1 MTRAGKEVELSPKE
15 FALLDLFMRHADEV
29 LSRTTILEHV
39 WDFAYDGTSNVVD
52 VYVRYLREKIDRPF
66 DRTTLETVR
75 GVGYRLR
82 SRRVRLTSPDP
93 ARPADARVRARDRSA
108 VPARRRARRLPIS
121 QCAARGAR
129 RRARPPAFQN
139 LERDLATSGDQ
150 SVEPTLPDSEAFA
163 QIVDVD
169 GQVVNAA
176 PRALLERR
184 VLTKGELADART
196 RRITIERGAAP
207 GDQQSRL
214 LAGPAGQRG
223 LGLVVVVGTSLDE
236 AIDAQHRL
244 ELALVIGLPL
254 LAAIV
259 SVAGWFLAGAAL
271 KPVRDLVEEA
281 DEISAVAA
289 RGQRRRLSVPETGE
303 ELADLARHLNEL
315 LARIEAALEH
325 ERAFLDDASHDL
337 RTPISIV
344 RSELELARMQTEA
357 GSELARALDSSLEE
371 VDRLDRLAV
380 NLLVLARSRSAGPPR
395 LEPVELGALSRRAAQ
410 TVARSRDGAAV
421 PVQVNGS
428 ADVRGRRGRHRAGRP
443 QPRRERGAP
452 RRRACRRGGI
462 ERRRPGRR

>member
-1 MTRAGKEVELSPKE
+1 MRLRPRTLRGRLTLV
-15 FALLDLFMRHADEV
+15 FALVTAVLCLLVGVLVDFQYRNALRQALD
-29 LSRTTILEHV
+29 
-39 WDFAYDGTSNVVD
+39 DGLVT
-52 VYVRYLREKIDRPF
+52 R
-66 DRTTLETVR
+66 
-75 GVGYRLR
+75 
-82 SRRVRLTSPDP
+82 
-93 ARPADARVRARDRSA
+93 
-108 VPARRRARRLPIS
+108 
-121 QCAARGAR
+121 
-129 RRARPPAFQN
+129 FQN
-139 LERDLATSGDQ
+139 LERDLATGGDQ

-184 VLTKGELADART
+184 VLTNGELAKART

-244 ELALVIGLPL
+244 EQALLIGLPS

-289 RGQRRRLSVPETGE
+289 RGQRQRLSVPETGE
-303 ELADLARHLNEL
+303 ELAELARHLNEL
-315 LARIEAALEH
+315 IARIEAALEH

-380 NLLVLARSRSAGPPR
+380 NLLVLARSRSAGPHR
-395 LEPVELGALSRRAAQ
+395 RESVELGALSRRAAQ
-410 TVARSRDGAAV
+410 TVARSRDGDAV
-421 PVQVNGS
+421 PVRVNGS
-428 ADVRGRRGRHRAGRP
+428 AHVRGDEDAIERAVLNLVENAARHADGHVDVEVSSERDRAVVTVRDDGPGFPPELLGRAAGRFV
-443 QPRRERGAP
+443 RGTNGG
-452 RRRACRRGGI
+452 RGTENGAGLGLAIVDAIAAAHGGELEI
-462 ERRRPGRR
+462 ENGAEGGADVQLRLPIENR

>member
-1 MTRAGKEVELSPKE
+1 VIRRPRTLRGRLTLV
-15 FALLDLFMRHADEV
+15 FALVTAV
-29 LSRTTILEHV
+29 LCLLV
-39 WDFAYDGTSNVVD
+39 GVLVD
-52 VYVRYLREKIDRPF
+52 SQYRSALREALDDGLSTRF
-66 DRTTLETVR
+66 
-75 GVGYRLR
+75 
-82 SRRVRLTSPDP
+82 
-93 ARPADARVRARDRSA
+93 A
-108 VPARRRARRLPIS
+108 
-121 QCAARGAR
+121 
-129 RRARPPAFQN
+129 N
-139 LERDLATSGDQ
+139 LERDLATGGDQ
-150 SVEPTLPDSEAFA
+150 SVEPTLRDSEAFA
-163 QIVDVD
+163 QIVDAD
-169 GQVVNAA
+169 GQVVSAA

-184 VLTKGELADART
+184 VLTRSELAKART
-196 RRITIERGAAP
+196 RRITIERAAAP

-244 ELALVIGLPL
+244 EEALVIGLPL

-271 KPVRDLVEEA
+271 KPVRGLVEEA

-315 LARIEAALEH
+315 LARIEGALEH

-344 RSELELARMQTEA
+344 RSELELARMQTGE

-380 NLLVLARSRSAGPPR
+380 NLLVLARFRSAAPPPP
-395 LEPVELGALSRRAAQ
+395 EPVELGALSRRAAQ
-410 TVARSRDGAAV
+410 TVARSRNGDAV
-421 PVQVNGS
+421 PVRVNGS
-428 ADVRGRRGRHRAGRP
+428 AQVRGDEGAIERAVVNLVENAARHADGHVDVDVSSDGDRAVVAVRDDGPGFPPELLGQAAGRFV
-443 QPRRERGAP
+443 RGTNGG
-452 RRRACRRGGI
+452 RGTENGAGLGLAIVDAIATAHGGELEI
-462 ERRRPGRR
+462 ENGADGGADVQLKLPVRSQ

>member
-1 MTRAGKEVELSPKE
+1 MIRRPRTLRGRLTLV
-15 FALLDLFMRHADEV
+15 FALVTAV
-29 LSRTTILEHV
+29 LCLLV
-39 WDFAYDGTSNVVD
+39 GVLVD
-52 VYVRYLREKIDRPF
+52 SQYRSALREALDDGLSTRF
-66 DRTTLETVR
+66 
-75 GVGYRLR
+75 
-82 SRRVRLTSPDP
+82 
-93 ARPADARVRARDRSA
+93 A
-108 VPARRRARRLPIS
+108 
-121 QCAARGAR
+121 
-129 RRARPPAFQN
+129 N
-139 LERDLATSGDQ
+139 LERDLATGGDQ

-163 QIVDVD
+163 QIVDAD
-169 GQVVNAA
+169 GQVVSAA

-184 VLTKGELADART
+184 VLTRSELAKART
-196 RRITIERGAAP
+196 RRITIERAAAP

-244 ELALVIGLPL
+244 EEALVIGLPL

-271 KPVRDLVEEA
+271 KPVRGLVEEA

-315 LARIEAALEH
+315 LARIEGALEH

-344 RSELELARMQTEA
+344 RSELELARMQTAE

-380 NLLVLARSRSAGPPR
+380 NLLVLARFRSAAPPPP
-395 LEPVELGALSRRAAQ
+395 EPVELGALSRRAAQ
-410 TVARSRDGAAV
+410 TVARSRNGDAV
-421 PVQVNGS
+421 PVRVNGS
-428 ADVRGRRGRHRAGRP
+428 AQVRGDEGAIERAVVNLVENAARHADGHVDVDVSSDGDRAVVAVRDDGPGFPPELLGQAAGRFV
-443 QPRRERGAP
+443 RGP
-452 RRRACRRGGI
+452 NGGRGTENGAGLGLAIVDAIATAHGGELEI
-462 ERRRPGRR
+462 ENGADGGADVQLKLPVRSQ

>member
-1 MTRAGKEVELSPKE
+1 MIRRPRTLRGRLTLV
-15 FALLDLFMRHADEV
+15 FALVTALLCLLVGV
-29 LSRTTILEHV
+29 LV
-39 WDFAYDGTSNVVD
+39 DFQYRNA
-52 VYVRYLREKIDRPF
+52 LREALDDGLATRF
-66 DRTTLETVR
+66 
-75 GVGYRLR
+75 
-82 SRRVRLTSPDP
+82 
-93 ARPADARVRARDRSA
+93 A
-108 VPARRRARRLPIS
+108 
-121 QCAARGAR
+121 
-129 RRARPPAFQN
+129 N

-184 VLTKGELADART
+184 VLTKSELADART
-196 RRITIERGAAP
+196 RRITIERAAAP

-244 ELALVIGLPL
+244 EQALVIGLPL
-254 LAAIV
+254 LAGIV

-289 RGQRRRLSVPETGE
+289 RGHRRRLSVPATGE

-395 LEPVELGALSRRAAQ
+395 LEPVELGELSRRAAQ

-421 PVQVNGS
+421 PVHVTGS
-428 ADVRGRRGRHRAGRP
+428 AQVRGDEDAIERAVLNLVENAARHADARVDVEVSSDGDRAVVAVRDDGPGFPPELLR
-443 QPRRERGAP
+443 QASERFVRGANGG
-452 RRRACRRGGI
+452 RGTENGAGLGLAIVDAIATAHGGVLEI
-462 ERRRPGRR
+462 ENGVEGGALVRLRIPIGSSA

>member
-1 MTRAGKEVELSPKE
+1 VRLRPRTLRGRLTLV
-15 FALLDLFMRHADEV
+15 FALVTAVLCLLVGVLVDFQYRNALRDALD
-29 LSRTTILEHV
+29 
-39 WDFAYDGTSNVVD
+39 DGLVT
-52 VYVRYLREKIDRPF
+52 R
-66 DRTTLETVR
+66 
-75 GVGYRLR
+75 
-82 SRRVRLTSPDP
+82 
-93 ARPADARVRARDRSA
+93 
-108 VPARRRARRLPIS
+108 
-121 QCAARGAR
+121 
-129 RRARPPAFQN
+129 FQN
-139 LERDLATSGDQ
+139 LERDLTTSGDQ

-184 VLTKGELADART
+184 VLTKGELAKART

-244 ELALVIGLPL
+244 EQALLIGLPL

-259 SVAGWFLAGAAL
+259 SVGGWFLAGAAL

-289 RGQRRRLSVPETGE
+289 RGQRRQLSVPETGE
-303 ELADLARHLNEL
+303 ELAELARHLNEL
-315 LARIEAALEH
+315 IARIEAALEH

-357 GSELARALDSSLEE
+357 GSS
-371 VDRLDRLAV
+371 
-380 NLLVLARSRSAGPPR
+380 
-395 LEPVELGALSRRAAQ
+395 
-410 TVARSRDGAAV
+410 
-421 PVQVNGS
+421 
-428 ADVRGRRGRHRAGRP
+428 
-443 QPRRERGAP
+443 RERSTP
-452 RRRACRRGGI
+452 RWRKSTGSTGWR
-462 ERRRPGRR
+462 